1 MSLGTFG
8 SDNGIVRCEQ
18 LATAPLPAAAEDNWL
33 AAATAALATLA
44 PKHRLGGPVVI
55 VLPPHAVLLKHLKTP
70 RVAAAKR
77 EQIVKFE
84 VTQNIPYAIDDVV
97 WATALAGEQE
107 QETDLL
113 LAAAKL
119 EVVEPLCR
127 AAAAAGLEV
136 QAVVPSALAVR
147 AAEQLVP
154 AEGAE
159 QRLVL
164 GIGSRATTFL
174 QIDGP
179 RFAVRSL
186 ATGGNALVPS
196 AAEAAAGEPVA
207 TAAERPDAPAA
218 GPTESIEGWVLRL
231 AHEARRSILHF
242 QRQNGLAAPT
252 RVRLAGD
259 SQRSPDLAARL
270 KAQLNLPVERI
281 EVASAIRFAS
291 GVPAGVAGAALDNLV
306 GAAVLLLKPSGLEMN
321 LLPASVRRRAGLR
334 QRRPWLIAA
343 AALAAAA
350 LLPPVLHYRHAAA
363 AARADLA
370 AIDTALAPLRAREVR
385 NRARLE
391 EIAALTRE
399 TLQLRA
405 LEERRTGWIRLF
417 ADLQERFTAV
427 EDVWLENLQTVA
439 PEGDAPLKL
448 AVSGRML
455 DRTNPLAKVSP
466 ETVQRV
472 QALLKGIAGSPFV
485 AAVEGERFDTS
496 RPGILKFDFILV
508 TNPGRPL

>member
-8 SDNGIVRCEQ
+8 PENGVVRCDH
-18 LATAPLPAAAEDNWL
+18 LATGALPATADDNWL
-33 AAATAALATLA
+33 AAATAALAALVA
-44 PKHRLGGPVVI
+44 KSRVAGPAVI

-70 RVAAAKR
+70 RVTAAKR

-84 VTQNIPYAIDDVV
+84 VAQNIPYAIDEVV
-97 WATALAGEQE
+97 WATTIAGEQE

-119 EVVEPLCR
+119 EVIEPLCR
-127 AAAAAGLEV
+127 AAADAGFEV
-136 QAVVPSALAVR
+136 RAVVPSALAVR

-154 AEGAE
+154 SGGIG

-186 ATGGNALVPS
+186 AMGGNALVPT
-196 AAEAAAGEPVA
+196 AAEAGASEPVA
-207 TAAERPDAPAA
+207 PASERVDPRATGA
-218 GPTESIEGWVLRL
+218 TESAEGWAVRL
-231 AHEARRSILHF
+231 AQEARRSILHF

-252 RVRLAGD
+252 QVRLAGD
-259 SQRSPDLAARL
+259 SQRQPDLAARL
-270 KAQLNLPVERI
+270 KAHLNLPVERI
-281 EVASAIRFAS
+281 EVAAAVRFAS
-291 GVPAGVAGAALDNLV
+291 GVSAGTAGAALDNLV
-306 GAAVLLLKPSGLEMN
+306 GAAVMVLQSPAGEMN

-343 AALAAAA
+343 AVLAAAA
-350 LLPPVLHYRHAAA
+350 VLPPLFHYRHAAA
-363 AARADLA
+363 TARAEA
-370 AIDTALAPLRAREVR
+370 VAIDTALAPLRAREVR

-399 TLQLRA
+399 TMQLRS
-405 LEERRTGWIRLF
+405 LDDRRTSWIRLF

-439 PEGDAPLKL
+439 PEGDAPMKL

-485 AAVEGERFDTS
+485 TAVEGERFDNS

-508 TNPGRPL
+508 TNPARPL